1 MMPWRNS
8 SIQTEEL
15 QQTMEE
21 WNMLITTKHGLKINL
36 AKTEVLQKLREGSST
51 CTRPSRDYNTYTRP
65 SYDSL
70 TTLPRPLR
78 DAPRVYKKLIL
89 EELLQ

>member
-36 AKTEVLQKLREGSST
+36 AKTEVLHIGHQR
-51 CTRPSRDYNTYTRP
+51 
-65 SYDSL
+65 
-70 TTLPRPLR
+70 
-78 DAPRVYKKLIL
+78 
-89 EELLQ
+89 EELDIELEGRN